1 MLLAGLIDLGV
12 PLDVIEGPLAALG
25 LAGMYRLDVREAR
38 SGGLRGRRVAVQ
50 GLEPDPPHRHWAE
63 IRRQI
68 HEAAMDPDLR
78 TQVLKVFSALAEA
91 EAAVHG
97 CEAEAVHFHEV
108 GAIDALVDVV
118 GVCAA
123 VRHLQPDGVSCTPPP
138 TGHGSVRTAHG
149 VLPVPAPAV
158 LELARRHSVPLQHSE
173 GFPPAELTT
182 PTGLALMAILAEH
195 FTPPSIFVPVAVGV
209 GLGHR
214 QLDRPNLLRISRL
227 QVEAD
232 VSSGLRWQ
240 PLVVQEAWID
250 DASPEDVAWL
260 LARLRDAG
268 ALDAAVF
275 PLQMKKG
282 RPAQAVT
289 ALVNPEKAD
298 ALRQVW
304 LATGSSLGLRER
316 QQGRWVLPRRS
327 GTISTPWGIL
337 RAKQMRRPDG
347 RCSVKPEADDLQR
360 LSRTSG
366 CSVEELRLA
375 AASVPFE
382 SDEPW
387 DW

>member
-38 SGGLRGRRVAVQ
+38 SGGLRGRRVAVE

-68 HEAAMDPDLR
+68 HEAAMDTDLR

-282 RPAQAVT
+282 RAAHAVT

-327 GTISTPWGIL
+327 GTLTTPWGIL